1 MAEMELLDK
10 VVLLE
15 ESAAEFGFRWETADQ
30 IMHQIQSECEE
41 VKEHLH
47 HGLSQDNKAALQ
59 EEIGDLLHAV
69 FSLCVFSGF
78 SPRVTLGQSLTKF
91 ERRLRAVKLVA
102 EERGF
107 ANLDGKPFDEL
118 MHIWDRAKEL
128 VG

>member
-1 MAEMELLDK
+1 MDLLDK
-10 VVLLE
+10 VVSLE
-15 ESAAEFGFRWETADQ
+15 ESASEFGFRWETADQ

-47 HGLSQDNKAALQ
+47 HGLFQDDKAALQ

-69 FSLCVFSGF
+69 FSLCVFAGF

-107 ANLDGKPFDEL
+107 GNLGGKSFDEL
-118 MHIWDRAKEL
+118 MIIWNRAKEL

>member
-1 MAEMELLDK
+1 MDFLDK

-15 ESAAEFGFRWETADQ
+15 EEASEFGFRWETSDQ
-30 IMHQIQSECEE
+30 IMKQIESECDEI
-41 VKEHLH
+41 KEHIH
-47 HGLSQDNKAALQ
+47 TGSPQINKSALQ

-69 FSLCVFSGF
+69 FSLCVFYGF

-91 ERRLRAVKLVA
+91 ERRLRAVKLIT

-107 ANLDGKPFDEL
+107 TNLDGKSFDEL